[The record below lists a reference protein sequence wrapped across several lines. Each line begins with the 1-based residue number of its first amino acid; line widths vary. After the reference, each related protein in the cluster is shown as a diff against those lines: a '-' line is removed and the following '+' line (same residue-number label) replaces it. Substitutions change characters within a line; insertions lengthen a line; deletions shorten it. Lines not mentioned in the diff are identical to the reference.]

1 MDRKQGLRT
10 LFTLQRARIGARVTA
25 GTEALEGPGD
35 GEQNAVADRVVLGCN
50 RLDLLR
56 GVHDRGRDRS
66 DDLVEETS
74 AAEVSRRPAGIRIVT
89 AAPMIA
95 GRANANS

>member
-10 LFTLQRARIGARVTA
+10 LFTLQRARIGHGSRPAPRRSKVQVI
-25 GTEALEGPGD
+25 ENRMLGPAELSSDAIGW
-35 GEQNAVADRVVLGCN
+35 VAA
-50 RLDLLR
+50 

-95 GRANANS
+95 GRAKANS